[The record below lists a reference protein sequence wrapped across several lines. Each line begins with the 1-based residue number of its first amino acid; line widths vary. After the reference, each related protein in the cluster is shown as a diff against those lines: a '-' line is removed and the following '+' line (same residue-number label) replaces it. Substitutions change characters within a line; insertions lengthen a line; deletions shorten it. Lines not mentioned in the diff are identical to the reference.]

1 MSSVRHPSPKRRN
14 YDDVVVSLL
23 RMIDIAVESC
33 NHIVHCYDGYQDVRR
48 GELNGLRHRVLQVPP
63 EMHKLRAL
71 NAVQRELLE
80 HYYCMYGE
88 PYIEFFWTKV
98 EDECL
103 AERRDHVAR
112 ALKRSRIVTDNEHY
126 CIEYMYMKQYEE
138 GRITKTQMRKVE
150 RMLDAFIHHRG
161 YKV

>member
-1 MSSVRHPSPKRRN
+1 MSSVRHPRPKRRN
-14 YDDVVVSLL
+14 YDDAAVNLL

-33 NHIVHCYDGYQDVRR
+33 DYITNCYDGYQDVRR
-48 GELNGLRHRVLQVPP
+48 GELHGLRQRVLQAPP
-63 EMHKLRAL
+63 EMRNLRVL
-71 NAVQRELLE
+71 NAVQRELLR

-88 PYIEFFWTKV
+88 PDIEFFWTKA

-112 ALKRSRIVTDNEHY
+112 ALERSRIVGRDEHY
-126 CIEYMYMKQYEE
+126 CIEYMYMKQYDE
-138 GRITKTQMRKVE
+138 GHITKTQMRKVE